1 MLKGSD
7 VKMLKCILSILD
19 SHSKTSKLDKK
30 IFLKRLEKQKKTI
43 CKVFVFQNGAKKL

>member
-7 VKMLKCILSILD
+7 VKMLKFILSILD

-30 IFLKRLEKQKKTI
+30 IFFKKTRET
-43 CKVFVFQNGAKKL
+43 KKNNMQSFCFPKWR